1 MVRAHRRLG
10 GLIGLGGGEFRL
22 PVLMYGIGF
31 DARSAVPLNLL
42 ISLVTLTFA
51 LAIRSGAVSLAA
63 VLSHLPEMLGL
74 LAGGM
79 VSAFYGAALVRPLR
93 DSHLVRL
100 IAALLGGLGC
110 LMMTEAFLPFES
122 GDLLPAIPSAHFA
135 AGAGIGIGV
144 GLVSSILG
152 VAGGELLIPAL
163 ILIFGADIKTAG
175 SASIL
180 ISLGSRFNR
189 PVAVLARR
197 CDPDGTRRASDHN
210 RDGGGLDH
218 RRNAWRAGG
227 RLCTRHVLK
236 SVAGLRA
243 DSRGGLK
250 RRCPADHEIGIP
262 LAAFDADFGAQDDL
276 GAFGR
281 RSCPIR
287 SQARTREAHARLG
300 KSPPLFFN

>member
-1 MVRAHRRLG
+1 MITAISCPYFRRAFGWCVPIGGLG

-42 ISLVTLTFA
+42 TSLVTLTFA
-51 LAIRSGAVSLAA
+51 LAIRSGAVSLTA

-79 VSAFYGAALVRPLR
+79 VSAFYGAALVSRLR

-100 IAALLGGLGC
+100 IAALLGALGV
-110 LMMTEAFLPFES
+110 LMMAEAFLPFQS
-122 GDLLPAIPSAHFA
+122 GDLLPAIPAAHFA

-180 ISLGSRFNR
+180 ISVGVVSTGLWRF
-189 PVAVLARR
+189 
-197 CDPDGTRRASDHN
+197 
-210 RDGGGLDH
+210 
-218 RRNAWRAGG
+218 WRAPAIPMG
-227 RLCTRHVLK
+227 RGAPRGTPARG
-236 SVAGLRA
+236 AGPVVWGSAARPARA
-243 DSRGGLK
+243 
-250 RRCPADHEIGIP
+250 P
-262 LAAFDADFGAQDDL
+262 
-276 GAFGR
+276 
-281 RSCPIR
+281 
-287 SQARTREAHARLG
+287 
-300 KSPPLFFN
+300 